1 MAVEPNLLREIPLF
15 APLTD
20 EQRAAVPSHLE
31 TRHVDAGAHLSS
43 EGGAGYFFFVIA
55 EGSAEV
61 TRAGEILAEFGP
73 GDFFGE
79 AAIFRHAAAH
89 RDRHRDRADH
99 AVRDVRRRLRQ
110 ADRRHPGAARRD
122 RGRARRPSPDRLSRV
137 DPCR

>member
-20 EQRAAVPSHLE
+20 EQRAAVASHLE

-79 AAIFRHAAAH
+79 AAIFRTSRRTATVTATAPTTLFAMFGADFAKLTDDIPALHAAIEDALE
-89 RDRHRDRADH
+89 A
-99 AVRDVRRRLRQ
+99 RL
-110 ADRRHPGAARRD
+110 
-122 RGRARRPSPDRLSRV
+122 PS
-137 DPCR
+137 